1 MLFYDLTDK
10 LTFDHTADWLCEIQE
25 HTGDDI
31 VIMLV
36 GNKQDLVQENPS
48 LRKVSREDAEAYAK
62 KYGLLY
68 SETSAKTGYN
78 VKEAFERLVESNWN
92 LIIM

>member
-10 LTFDHTADWLCEIQE
+10 ITFDHASDWLGEIHE
-25 HTGDDI
+25 HTADDI

-36 GNKQDLVQENPS
+36 GNKQDLVQDDPS
-48 LRKVSREDAEAYAK
+48 LRKVSKQDAEAFAK

-68 SETSAKTGYN
+68 SETSAKTGFN
-78 VKEAFERLVESNWN
+78 VKEAFERLVESK
-92 LIIM
+92 I